1 MTLNELKLKES
12 ATILRVG
19 GDGALRQHFLD
30 MGMIPGVEV
39 TLEKTAPMGDPV
51 ELRLHGFTLALRLA
65 DAEKIEVTPASMAK
79 PVPVTLLGT
88 EIEHPGLG
96 EGGRYHEQDTP
107 DKENRKKP
115 KRTLTL
121 ALVGNQNCG
130 KTTLFNQLTG
140 AKQHVGN
147 FPGVTVERKDG
158 LIKGHPD
165 ATVTDLPGIY
175 SLSPY
180 TSEEVVTRQFILSQH
195 PSGIINIVDATN
207 LERNLY
213 LTMQLMELNI
223 PMVLALNM
231 MDELKGN
238 GGAVRINEMERM
250 LGIPVIPISA
260 MRNEGV
266 DEVVRH
272 ALHVAR
278 YEEKPMRHDF
288 CSAEDHG
295 GAVHRCLHAIM
306 HLVEDHASR
315 AAIPLRFAAS
325 KLIEGD
331 QPIIEALQLNPNELE
346 AVEHILQQMEEE
358 RGLDRKAA
366 IADMRYSFIDQVS
379 RRTLVK
385 PCESKEYLRSKR
397 IDSILTGRF
406 TAIPAFLTIMAGIF
420 WLTFN
425 GLGAWLQD
433 LSQEGIDWFTDAT
446 DQVLQ
451 SWHIAPAVH
460 SLIIDGIFNGVGTV
474 LVFLPMIVVLF
485 FFLSILEDSGY
496 MARIAFV
503 MDSLLRKMGL
513 SGRSIV
519 PLLIGFGCSV
529 PSVMAS
535 RTLPSARDRKLT
547 ILLTPFMSCT
557 AKIPVYAFFAAHFF
571 PHNATSVMMAMYLI
585 GILFSIG
592 AALVFKHT
600 LFRGEPVPFVMELPN
615 YRMPVAINVVR
626 LLWEKAKD
634 FLQRAFT
641 VIFLASMIIWFM
653 QTFNFRLQMVDP
665 SGGESILAQ
674 VAGLIAPLFHPLG
687 FGDWRIVTALVS
699 GFLAKEVVV
708 STLGGLFATQH
719 ITEVLTAPVA
729 FALMVFC
736 LLYTPCVATI
746 STINREMG
754 RKWACIVVGLQ
765 CVLAWLA
772 AWAVVMIWP

>member
-19 GDGALRQHFLD
+19 GNGALRQHFLD

-79 PVPVTLLGT
+79 PAPVTLLGT

>member
-79 PVPVTLLGT
+79 PAPVTLPGT

-180 TSEEVVTRQFILSQH
+180 TSEEMVTRQFILSQH

-346 AVEHILQQMEEE
+346 TVEHILQQMEEE

-451 SWHIAPAVH
+451 SWNIAPAVH

-557 AKIPVYAFFAAHFF
+557 AKIPV
-571 PHNATSVMMAMYLI
+571 
-585 GILFSIG
+585 
-592 AALVFKHT
+592 
-600 LFRGEPVPFVMELPN
+600 
-615 YRMPVAINVVR
+615 
-626 LLWEKAKD
+626 
-634 FLQRAFT
+634 
-641 VIFLASMIIWFM
+641 
-653 QTFNFRLQMVDP
+653 
-665 SGGESILAQ
+665 
-674 VAGLIAPLFHPLG
+674 
-687 FGDWRIVTALVS
+687 
-699 GFLAKEVVV
+699 
-708 STLGGLFATQH
+708 
-719 ITEVLTAPVA
+719 
-729 FALMVFC
+729 
-736 LLYTPCVATI
+736 
-746 STINREMG
+746 
-754 RKWACIVVGLQ
+754 
-765 CVLAWLA
+765 
-772 AWAVVMIWP
+772 

>member
-79 PVPVTLLGT
+79 PVPVTLPGT

-115 KRTLTL
+115 KQTLAL

-346 AVEHILQQMEEE
+346 TVEHILQQMEEE

-406 TAIPAFLTIMAGIF
+406 TAIPAFLTIMTGIF

>member
-346 AVEHILQQMEEE
+346 TVEHILQQMEEK

-571 PHNATSVMMAMYLI
+571 PHNATSVMTAMYLI

-615 YRMPVAINVVR
+615 YRMPVALNVVG
-626 LLWEKAKD
+626 LLWEKATD

-641 VIFLASMIIWFM
+641 VIFLAAMIIWFM

>member
-19 GDGALRQHFLD
+19 GNGALRQHFLD

-39 TLEKTAPMGDPV
+39 TLEKTAPMGDPI

-79 PVPVTLLGT
+79 PAPVTLPGT

-238 GGAVRINEMERM
+238 GEAVRINEMERM

-346 AVEHILQQMEEE
+346 TVEHILQQMEEK

-433 LSQEGIDWFTDAT
+433 LSQEGIDWLTDAT

-451 SWHIAPAVH
+451 SWNIAPAVH

>member
-79 PVPVTLLGT
+79 PAPVTLPGT

>member
-346 AVEHILQQMEEE
+346 TVEHILQQMEEE

-446 DQVLQ
+446 YQVLQ
-451 SWHIAPAVH
+451 SWNIAPAVH

-585 GILFSIG
+585 GILLSIG

>member
-65 DAEKIEVTPASMAK
+65 DAEKIEVTPAPMAK
-79 PVPVTLLGT
+79 PAPVTLLGT

-346 AVEHILQQMEEE
+346 TVEHILQQMEEK

>member
-331 QPIIEALQLNPNELE
+331 QPIIEALQLNPNERGTG
-346 AVEHILQQMEEE
+346 EHSLQQMEEK

-592 AALVFKHT
+592 AALIFKHT

>member
-79 PVPVTLLGT
+79 PAPVTLPGT

-406 TAIPAFLTIMAGIF
+406 TAIPAFLTIMTGIF

-460 SLIIDGIFNGVGTV
+460 SLIIDGIFNGMGTV

-585 GILFSIG
+585 GILLSIG

>member
-1 MTLNELKLKES
+1 M
-12 ATILRVG
+12 
-19 GDGALRQHFLD
+19 
-30 MGMIPGVEV
+30 
-39 TLEKTAPMGDPV
+39 
-51 ELRLHGFTLALRLA
+51 
-65 DAEKIEVTPASMAK
+65 
-79 PVPVTLLGT
+79 
-88 EIEHPGLG
+88 
-96 EGGRYHEQDTP
+96 
-107 DKENRKKP
+107 
-115 KRTLTL
+115 
-121 ALVGNQNCG
+121 
-130 KTTLFNQLTG
+130 LF
-140 AKQHVGN
+140 
-147 FPGVTVERKDG
+147 R
-158 LIKGHPD
+158 
-165 ATVTDLPGIY
+165 
-175 SLSPY
+175 S
-180 TSEEVVTRQFILSQH
+180 
-195 PSGIINIVDATN
+195 
-207 LERNLY
+207 
-213 LTMQLMELNI
+213 
-223 PMVLALNM
+223 
-231 MDELKGN
+231 
-238 GGAVRINEMERM
+238 
-250 LGIPVIPISA
+250 
-260 MRNEGV
+260 
-266 DEVVRH
+266 
-272 ALHVAR
+272 
-278 YEEKPMRHDF
+278 
-288 CSAEDHG
+288 
-295 GAVHRCLHAIM
+295 
-306 HLVEDHASR
+306 
-315 AAIPLRFAAS
+315 
-325 KLIEGD
+325 
-331 QPIIEALQLNPNELE
+331 
-346 AVEHILQQMEEE
+346 
-358 RGLDRKAA
+358 
-366 IADMRYSFIDQVS
+366 
-379 RRTLVK
+379 K

>member
-346 AVEHILQQMEEE
+346 TVEHILQQMEEE

-571 PHNATSVMMAMYLI
+571 PHNATSVMLAMYLI
-585 GILFSIG
+585 GILFSLG
-592 AALVFKHT
+592 ASL
-600 LFRGEPVPFVMELPN
+600 
-615 YRMPVAINVVR
+615 
-626 LLWEKAKD
+626 
-634 FLQRAFT
+634 
-641 VIFLASMIIWFM
+641 IF
-653 QTFNFRLQMVDP
+653 
-665 SGGESILAQ
+665 
-674 VAGLIAPLFHPLG
+674 
-687 FGDWRIVTALVS
+687 
-699 GFLAKEVVV
+699 
-708 STLGGLFATQH
+708 
-719 ITEVLTAPVA
+719 
-729 FALMVFC
+729 
-736 LLYTPCVATI
+736 
-746 STINREMG
+746 
-754 RKWACIVVGLQ
+754 
-765 CVLAWLA
+765 
-772 AWAVVMIWP
+772 